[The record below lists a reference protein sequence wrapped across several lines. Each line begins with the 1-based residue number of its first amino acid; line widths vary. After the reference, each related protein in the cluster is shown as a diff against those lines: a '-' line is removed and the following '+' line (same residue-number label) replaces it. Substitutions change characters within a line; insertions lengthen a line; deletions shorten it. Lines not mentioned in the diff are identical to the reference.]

1 MQRDNRTA
9 RWLRCGAIQV
19 HTQGPFAI
27 TCVKL
32 ADDPICKSVHW
43 AQQARMQRWLT
54 FRMRLFRWVDGS
66 NCDFPVDINDDGTL
80 DTPYGPEE
88 EGRLSADHQALGFNP
103 LWAEFRLFLRQVK
116 RTSSFA

>member
-1 MQRDNRTA
+1 
-9 RWLRCGAIQV
+9 
-19 HTQGPFAI
+19 
-27 TCVKL
+27 
-32 ADDPICKSVHW
+32 
-43 AQQARMQRWLT
+43 
-54 FRMRLFRWVDGS
+54 MRLFRWADGS